1 MKDKKQLILR
11 INHNLWEE
19 LTRIS
24 DDECRSLNGQ
34 IEYIL
39 TQAVR
44 NKRTKEKILVE
55 TLISDLS
62 ESDAGIVIRNLN
74 NMNL

>member
-39 TQAVR
+39 TQTVR
-44 NKRTKEKILVE
+44 NKRTKEKIIVE